1 MKQGDVTT
9 QGQATILPSNYI
21 GQFNY
26 DMTTASGTYPVT
38 GVGFKPSAIIFFAG
52 SVDTDGSWGVANA
65 TDSKCIYDGRNDGT
79 YQRNQSAIMID
90 KAASDYQEGIV
101 TSFDP
106 DGFTITFTK
115 NGSPTGTMTV
125 VYIAFK

>member
-1 MKQGDVTT
+1 
-9 QGQATILPSNYI
+9 
-21 GQFNY
+21 
-26 DMTTASGTYPVT
+26 
-38 GVGFKPSAIIFFAG
+38 
-52 SVDTDGSWGVANA
+52 
-65 TDSKCIYDGRNDGT
+65 
-79 YQRNQSAIMID
+79 MID